1 MKPTMTLITSNWHG
15 QKTFRLI
22 PITPDPVYSEGI
34 YDPLS
39 RVLVLFSRF
48 TKQTVHLLP
57 KLDDNGDMIRTKIT
71 RPNGKQYKE
80 QRTTLETFVEY
91 YVEDPQEIRNMIAKL
106 ADNADTFDVGKYLDV
121 QTTNEI
127 QPSVI
132 QVTKEKK
139 NEMNKQLKREKTSKE
154 KAES

>member
-1 MKPTMTLITSNWHG
+1 MTMITSNWHG

-22 PITPDPVYSEGI
+22 PATPDPVYSEGI
-34 YDPLS
+34 YDPSS

-57 KLDDNGDMIRTKIT
+57 KLDDNGDMIRTRAT

-91 YVEDPQEIRNMIAKL
+91 YVEDKEEIKNMLAKL
-106 ADNADTFDVGKYLDV
+106 ADNADSFDTAKYLDAPV
-121 QTTNEI
+121 ATEPESPLKQIVKEETTETAK
-127 QPSVI
+127 PAK
-132 QVTKEKK
+132 KE
-139 NEMNKQLKREKTSKE
+139 NAAKE